1 MDALIQE
8 IENIDINVNTI
19 CMYRCMHMY
28 VGRQYQ
34 KKEHNQRIVD

>member
-19 CMYRCMHMY
+19 CMHMY